1 MESKIDPSLLE
12 VLKIAKELT
21 INHHADKRAE
31 LHNKWLL
38 ESDTMW
44 KARRLRVAYPPIPP
58 YPSEEDILIKAK
70 SMLEF
75 LHAKPT
81 QAEVKEVLVKI
92 DTPEEVVPVAE
103 PVIETVVPIT
113 EIVVEP
119 EKEEPIEQVV
129 APVEPIEKPVGI
141 LIKANSSSD
150 NPGVFVT
157 GIPQEILDLDTP
169 EPEKQTS
176 FFKRLWK

>member
-31 LHNKWLL
+31 LHNKWLV

-92 DTPEEVVPVAE
+92 DTPEEIVPVVEPVVPIIEPVAE
-103 PVIETVVPIT
+103 PV
-113 EIVVEP
+113 
-119 EKEEPIEQVV
+119 KEEPIEQVV
-129 APVEPIEKPVGI
+129 APAEPVENPVGI
-141 LIKANSSSD
+141 FIKANSSVD